1 MIDNNKKLKTLQLEK
16 RTSVDDNIKN
26 KNLINA
32 KESVMATRK
41 EQEKV
46 ETDGG
51 GEAASDEDMADVSVQ
66 HQKWLGMRSALFQ
79 EDEADMSGV
88 GSSQAR
94 PVILQQR
101 SAIMPRRG
109 NVIEDI
115 ANSVLGPASKGENF
129 PGPEKLIFFP

>member
-1 MIDNNKKLKTLQLEK
+1 MIDNKKLKTLQLEK

-32 KESVMATRK
+32 KEAVMARK

-46 ETDGG
+46 ETDG

-115 ANSVLGPASKGENF
+115 ANSVLGPASKGEEFFFIYLNF
-129 PGPEKLIFFP
+129 